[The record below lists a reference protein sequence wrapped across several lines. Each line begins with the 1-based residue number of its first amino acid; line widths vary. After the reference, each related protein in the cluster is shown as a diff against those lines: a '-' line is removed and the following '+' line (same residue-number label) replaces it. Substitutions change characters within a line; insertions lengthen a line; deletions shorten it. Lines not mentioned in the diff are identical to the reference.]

1 MQQNNFTS
9 QAKDVSA
16 LKEALDS
23 AEREVMAA
31 RSDNRALREQLAEM
45 QEAYKS
51 ELSRGRDAE
60 KRHKSEMKQ
69 QTVCLS
75 VVALLICAATC
86 AIAAPWW
93 TAVAPALFAFSAL
106 RRAGL

>member
-1 MQQNNFTS
+1 MQQKSFTGQS
-9 QAKDVSA
+9 RDMSEMQDA
-16 LKEALDS
+16 LEN
-23 AEREVMAA
+23 AEREVMAV

-45 QEAYKS
+45 QEAYKQ
-51 ELSRGRDAE
+51 ELARGRDAE
-60 KRHKSEMKQ
+60 KRHNSEMKQ